1 LSKQHREDLLEV
13 SSVNLTKLSVNLTK
27 YLVELISR
35 FLYLKHIDTSETL
48 EYRLAHMIRRDLEPK
63 NEEPAFFSPQYRS
76 PSFSGS
82 VRGA

>member
-63 NEEPAFFSPQYRS
+63 N
-76 PSFSGS
+76 
-82 VRGA
+82 